1 MDSVDFLGGI
11 KLLITNAKYLKKIV
25 KENSRIY
32 VCSPLSAN
40 TKGGIQ
46 LNMLSARDKCNYLN
60 GMFKDTNVKVWASH
74 SYLPMFLNDNVLPE
88 RELAIKFGMELLSI
102 SDILYVFGDKISSG
116 MKNEIMYA
124 ISNNIPI
131 VYESN
136 VKHKLFEFLKE
147 E

>member
-1 MDSVDFLGGI
+1 M
-11 KLLITNAKYLKKIV
+11 LITNAKYLKKIV

-74 SYLPMFLNDNVLPE
+74 SYLPMFLDDNVLSE
-88 RELAIKFGMELLSI
+88 RELAIK
-102 SDILYVFGDKISSG
+102 Y
-116 MKNEIMYA
+116 EIMYA

-136 VKHKLFEFLKE
+136 VKHKVSEFLKE